1 MLLVNDENHPK
12 SNYILRDIG
21 ASQLLLLLESI
32 LSLSNGSHTGSNV
45 LLQGVEV
52 GVVSVPLHMVNLKT
66 NLVSGSVMLGI
77 RHSLLFKGIV
87 NSRQ

>member
-1 MLLVNDENHPK
+1 MLLVDDENHPK

-32 LSLSNGSHTGSNV
+32 LSLSNGSHTRSNV
-45 LLQGVEV
+45 LLQGVEL

-77 RHSLLFKGIV
+77 RPSLFIQ
-87 NSRQ
+87 RYR